1 MACVC
6 EVFGEARGARYCPN
20 PREESGASREIG
32 YISYIMVRL
41 CGVVRSG
48 DDEISVDKQLRWFNR
63 GSSYS
68 GMLGAQGQGYEWV
81 CAVVFAGLCGHPRYC
96 WFQWFWP
103 WLWLWLAAET
113 GRAVTSRC
121 CSARPARAPMAAPPF
136 QGLLT
141 MKKKPTSKL
150 PHSRV
155 RGPHLGSQPLLR
167 DMTCP
172 APVSP
177 FSARGDLTTG
187 QAASWLLRSPLE
199 EIRTPLQGETDYNA
213 TLSIARLSIAPV
225 HNSEA
230 IPDMPL
236 LNVPSKFGL

>member
-96 WFQWFWP
+96 WFKWFWP

-141 MKKKPTSKL
+141 MKKKTHFQAPSLAGSWPPPWLSTPAQGYDLSRACLSFLGPRRSYYWTSC
-150 PHSRV
+150 
-155 RGPHLGSQPLLR
+155 LL
-167 DMTCP
+167 
-172 APVSP
+172 
-177 FSARGDLTTG
+177 
-187 QAASWLLRSPLE
+187 AS
-199 EIRTPLQGETDYNA
+199 
-213 TLSIARLSIAPV
+213 
-225 HNSEA
+225 
-230 IPDMPL
+230 
-236 LNVPSKFGL
+236 